1 MHSLTRRQAIGGLST
16 AFLLPA
22 LPAHAAPAPSPQKI
36 ISVWYGLILDLVRHT
51 PTYTPPVV
59 SRALGYAGVAV
70 HEATA
75 SGRDDLLT
83 LAGQLNGLA
92 AGPVREA
99 GAYDEAMVLHAA
111 LAGVVARLF
120 FNTGPT
126 GQRAL
131 KAVTEKLGAAIEAP
145 LAPEVA
151 RRSRAYGEAFA
162 AHVLDWAAGD
172 GGAEIVSLGF
182 PEDHALTPGP
192 AHWVPTNRI
201 ALQQKPL
208 LPHWGA
214 NRTFAMPQG
223 TSCRLPPPPAY
234 SEDEGSE
241 FYKQAV
247 EVYEVSKTLTEDQ
260 RAVALFWSDDAMLS
274 RTPPG
279 HWMSIALDAL
289 AAEGADQARYADVVA
304 RLGVALADAFIGC
317 WQGKYEYDLLRP
329 VTYINRL
336 IDPTWTPFLATPPF
350 PEYPSGHS
358 TQSGAAAEVLSALF
372 GADHAFTDETPTIE
386 GMAPRSFASFWAAA
400 DEAGISRLYGGIH
413 YRAAIER
420 GLDQGRCIAAHTNAL
435 KTRRT

>member
-1 MHSLTRRQAIGGLST
+1 MHSPTRRQAIGGLSSLFLIAGLPSAATT
-16 AFLLPA
+16 AP
-22 LPAHAAPAPSPQKI
+22 PPQKV

-59 SRALGYAGVAV
+59 SRTLGYAGVAV
-70 HEATA
+70 YETTAT
-75 SGRDDLLT
+75 GRDDLQT
-83 LAGQLNGLA
+83 LAGQLNAFA
-92 AGPVREA
+92 AGPAREA
-99 GAYDEAMVLHAA
+99 GIHDEALVLHAA
-111 LAGVVARLF
+111 LSGVVARLF

-131 KAVTEKLGAAIEAP
+131 KAVTDKLGAAIEAP
-145 LAPEVA
+145 LAPDVA
-151 RRSRAYGEAFA
+151 RRSRAHGEALA

-172 GGAEIVSLGF
+172 GGAEIVNLGF
-182 PEDHALTPGP
+182 PEDYALTPGP
-192 AHWVPTNRI
+192 AHWVPTNHV

-208 LPHWGA
+208 LPHWGE
-214 NRTFAMPQG
+214 NRPFAMPDG

-234 SEDEGSE
+234 SEDPGSD
-241 FYKQAV
+241 FYREAM
-247 EVYEVSKTLTEDQ
+247 EVYEVGTTLTDDQ
-260 RAVALFWSDDAMLS
+260 RAIAAFWSDDAMLS

-289 AAEGADQARYADVVA
+289 AAEGADQARYADVLA
-304 RLGVALADAFIGC
+304 RLGIVLADAFIAC
-317 WQGKYEYDLLRP
+317 WQGKYEYDLVRP

-336 IDPTWTPFLATPPF
+336 IDPDWTPILATPPF

-358 TQSGAAAEVLSALF
+358 TQSGAAAEVLTALF

-386 GMAPRSFASFWAAA
+386 GMAPRRFASFRAAA

-420 GLDQGRCIAAHTNAL
+420 GLDQGRCIAAYTNAL